1 MNFLLRLYVLICTF
15 LKNINCCSSSWWLL
29 FCNIFISVSNSH
41 FKNNL
46 NDEEM
51 SISRLMWC
59 VNYIINK
66 NCLRDKTITE
76 KYLAKIVSAKN
87 HLVIAIFRI
96 LKCLKEYKKKTEL
109 TYTFHLNWNVLFSVS
124 SYTLS
129 FANFPFSTIYP
140 AIIRS
145 SGPIEF
151 WEKSVLYK
159 YCKIHEKNLCWNSR
173 VLVLNEVANLQRLT
187 LSKNRLWRR
196 WFLVNFWKFLR
207 TLFL

>member
-15 LKNINCCSSSWWLL
+15 LKNINCCSSSWWFL

-41 FKNNL
+41 FKSNL

-87 HLVIAIFRI
+87 HLVIAIFTI
-96 LKCLKEYKKKTEL
+96 LKCLKEYKKTQNYHNLHVSLKMVCFIFCIII
-109 TYTFHLNWNVLFSVS
+109 YTFVCQFPLLYHLSRYNQKQWSDWVLGKKCS
-124 SYTLS
+124 
-129 FANFPFSTIYP
+129 
-140 AIIRS
+140 
-145 SGPIEF
+145 
-151 WEKSVLYK
+151 
-159 YCKIHEKNLCWNSR
+159 
-173 VLVLNEVANLQRLT
+173 LQIL
-187 LSKNRLWRR
+187 
-196 WFLVNFWKFLR
+196 
-207 TLFL
+207 

>member
-1 MNFLLRLYVLICTF
+1 M
-15 LKNINCCSSSWWLL
+15 
-29 FCNIFISVSNSH
+29 
-41 FKNNL
+41 
-46 NDEEM
+46 
-51 SISRLMWC
+51 
-59 VNYIINK
+59 NYIINK

-87 HLVIAIFRI
+87 HLVIAIFTI

-159 YCKIHEKNLCWNSR
+159 YCKIHKKNLCWNSR

-187 LSKNRLWRR
+187 LSKKRPWHRC
-196 WFLVNFWKFLR
+196 FLVNFWKFFYKTPTAASTKSLIYPTTTFRFFQNDVTNILR
-207 TLFL
+207 LSAFLA